1 MKKFL
6 EKVYYFFPIKLILHH
21 LQGKILLILGW
32 VWLFAAAG
40 ELFGNTFGIPYLF
53 LSPEYLNEVSFYS
66 FAVVG
71 IILGG
76 FAMTFHI
83 TCYLMD
89 GHRYPFLGQL
99 RKPFT
104 HYAINNS
111 IIPMIFLSYYILKI
125 IGFQKNYEL
134 AETEE
139 IFARV
144 GGLLLGYTGMQAIMY
159 TYFIF
164 TNQDVFQVIRESV
177 EKKIRKVP
185 IARQNL
191 LRRYKNEYNKPD
203 IEVKGFIG
211 TDFRFHKVQEAP
223 AYVTKFAILKV
234 FGQNSFNAVSLEFTA
249 FAAIIVIG
257 VFRENPY
264 FQIPAAA
271 SCILLLTILMMFA
284 GAFSYWFKR
293 WSILMILI
301 IFTFLNFLPTFEFF
315 KSEYQVPGIDYTEN
329 NIPYSISKL
338 RELTHS
344 DTVKNDILKGIE
356 ILENWKKNTGQ
367 EKPVMMVITNSGGG
381 QRASLWSLT
390 AMQSLDTAL
399 NDQLMNQTA
408 LITGASGGLIGA
420 AYYRELYRQKLL
432 GKINNP
438 NDSIY
443 RTNISKD
450 ALNHVIFTMLVNDL
464 FIRLQTF
471 EYKGKEYIADRGV
484 AFERQ
489 LLANT
494 NDVLNVP
501 VSEYREPEKQG
512 IIPQLIISP
521 TILNDGRKLFIGAQD
536 ISYMS
541 RATIAVPF
549 TGEQKVKGIEF
560 MRAFKNHD
568 AEDVSILT
576 ALRMNATYP
585 YILPNVGLP
594 TDPEIKILDAGLVDN
609 FGISDAIRFLLSF
622 RNWISK
628 NTSGIV
634 IVTIRD
640 SAVHSPPDSDI
651 SQTLMEKF
659 TIPITGV
666 YNNLPNLQDYSNDK
680 EMELLKALLEV
691 PVNLVPIEYIPER
704 NKSEIES
711 KRAALNWRLTNREKE
726 NIIRNISETHNILAI
741 QKIKGLVNCPEK

>member
-1 MKKFL
+1 MKKFFDKL
-6 EKVYYFFPIKLILHH
+6 YYSFPIKLILHH
-21 LQGKILLILGW
+21 LQGKILLLLAW

-53 LSPEYLNEVSFYS
+53 LSPEYLNEVSFSS

-99 RKPFT
+99 RRPFT

-111 IIPMIFLSYYILKI
+111 IIPMIFLAFYILKI
-125 IGFQKNYEL
+125 IGFQRNYEL
-134 AETEE
+134 ASNAD
-139 IFARV
+139 IFIRLS
-144 GGLLLGYTGMQAIMY
+144 GLILGYVTMQASMY

-164 TNQDVFQVIRESV
+164 TNQDVFQIIRENV
-177 EKKIRKVP
+177 EKKIKKVP
-185 IARQNL
+185 LARKNML
-191 LRRYKNEYNKPD
+191 NRYKSEYNKPD
-203 IEVKGFIG
+203 IEVRTFLG
-211 TDFRFHKVQEAP
+211 TDFTFHEVQEP
-223 AYVTKFAILKV
+223 PSYVTKFAILKV

-249 FAAIIVIG
+249 FGAIILIG
-257 VFRENPY
+257 IFRENPY

-293 WSILMILI
+293 WSVLAILLLL
-301 IFTFLNFLPTFEFF
+301 TFLNFLPTFDFF
-315 KSEYQVPGIDYTEN
+315 KTEYQVPGLKYDTEKVDYSLT
-329 NIPYSISKL
+329 KL
-338 RELTHS
+338 RELTHT
-344 DTVKNDILKGIE
+344 DTVKNDILNGIQ
-356 ILENWKKNTGQ
+356 ILENWKKNTGE
-367 EKPVMMVITNSGGG
+367 EKPVLMVITHSGGG

-390 AMQSLDTAL
+390 AMQSLDSAL
-399 NDQLMNQTA
+399 NGKLMNQTA

-420 AYYRELYRQKLL
+420 SYYRELYRQKTL
-432 GKINNP
+432 GNIENP

-464 FIRLQTF
+464 LVRLQKYD
-471 EYKGKEYIADRGV
+471 YKGKEYMADRGV

-489 LLANT
+489 ILSNT
-494 NDVLNVP
+494 NDILNIP
-501 VSEYREPEKQG
+501 VSEYREAEQQG
-512 IIPQLIISP
+512 LIPQLIISP
-521 TILNDGRKLFIGAQD
+521 TILNDGRKLFISAQD

-549 TGEQKVKGIEF
+549 TGEQKVKGFEF
-560 MRAFKNHD
+560 MRAFKDHD
-568 AEDVSILT
+568 AKDLSILT

-585 YILPNVGLP
+585 YILPNLVLP
-594 TDPEIKILDAGLVDN
+594 SNPEIEILDAGLVDN

-634 IVTIRD
+634 IVTVRD
-640 SAVHSPPDSDI
+640 SAVHSPPDSEI
-651 SQTLMEKF
+651 SQTLLQKF

-680 EMELLKALLEV
+680 EMELLKALMTV

-704 NKSEIES
+704 NKGEFES
-711 KRAALNWRLTNREKE
+711 KRATLNWRLTNREKE
-726 NIIRNISETHNILAI
+726 NIISNIKEVHNILAI
-741 QKIKGLVNCPEK
+741 QKIKELVNCKDK